1 MKMITFLTCFVCFG
15 ILSITH
21 SVDGLQELRELR
33 EVRTAILM
41 RSNSTPDLR
50 IPHSRIIPLYNNE
63 TSTDTNKGIISCDEY
78 KANIYNRYKRN
89 TYLRSKEKYTFDN
102 K

>member
-1 MKMITFLTCFVCFG
+1 MITFLTCFG

-33 EVRTAILM
+33 ELREVRTPILM

>member
-1 MKMITFLTCFVCFG
+1 MKMITFLTGFVGFTGFTGFG
-15 ILSITH
+15 IFSITH
-21 SVDGLQELRELR
+21 SV
-33 EVRTAILM
+33 EVRKPNLM

-50 IPHSRIIPLYNNE
+50 IPLPHSRIPLPLYNNE
-63 TSTDTNKGIISCDEY
+63 TSTDSNKGIISCDEY
-78 KANIYNRYKRN
+78 KSNIYNRYKRN

>member
-1 MKMITFLTCFVCFG
+1 MKIITFLTGFG

-21 SVDGLQELRELR
+21 SVDGLR
-33 EVRTAILM
+33 EVRTPTMM

-50 IPHSRIIPLYNNE
+50 IPHLKIIPLYNNE

>member
-1 MKMITFLTCFVCFG
+1 MITFLTCFAVFG
-15 ILSITH
+15 IFSITH
-21 SVDGLQELRELR
+21 SVDGLR
-33 EVRTAILM
+33 EVRKPTLM

-50 IPHSRIIPLYNNE
+50 IPLSRIIPLYNNE

-78 KANIYNRYKRN
+78 KRNIYNRYKRN
-89 TYLRSKEKYTFDN
+89 PYLRSKEKYTFDN

>member
-1 MKMITFLTCFVCFG
+1 MKMITFLTCFVGFAVFG
-15 ILSITH
+15 IFSIITH
-21 SVDGLQELRELR
+21 SVD
-33 EVRTAILM
+33 VRKPTLM

-50 IPHSRIIPLYNNE
+50 IPLSRIPLYNNE
-63 TSTDTNKGIISCDEY
+63 TSTDSNKGIISCEEY
-78 KANIYNRYKRN
+78 KSNIYNRYKRN

>member
-1 MKMITFLTCFVCFG
+1 MKMITFLTGFAVFVGFAVFG

-21 SVDGLQELRELR
+21 SVDGLR
-33 EVRTAILM
+33 EVRKPTLM

-50 IPHSRIIPLYNNE
+50 IPHSRIPLYNNE
-63 TSTDTNKGIISCDEY
+63 TYTDSNKGIISCDEY
-78 KANIYNRYKRN
+78 KKNIYNRYKRN